1 MASLLFLL
9 KFLENFSW
17 CTTQLDNKDKRV
29 LLHEPV
35 NYQIFMIK
43 TTIIII
49 DDDFYINTNIMILI
63 ID

>member
-43 TTIIII
+43 TKEKGILQRRK
-49 DDDFYINTNIMILI
+49 MILN
-63 ID
+63 D